1 MRKKM
6 FFTFCLALSLII
18 LLSYCL
24 IYFIF
29 YSVLLVEIQTQQNNL
44 AKYNETIFTSYIDSF
59 NMVPYQLFNDEEI
72 GNALN
77 TDSPVYLDMFRAKEL
92 IKKKF
97 YAYLSQQLFSS
108 NIECRFILYLNTGIP
123 LSSFYDTF
131 SLSENVHFG
140 TSQVYSS
147 INIKNTDWYKKAVQ
161 KTWSPYFF
169 YNQGTDELCY
179 VKCIQNYNYKT
190 TSVEGIGVIVIGVPI
205 DAILEKLSL
214 SSSFPGSSIILL
226 NEDHEILYQQGNF
239 QVNHVQQ
246 DWFLNNSEKNSII
259 AVEKN
264 KYIFNTVSVDNNLFL
279 VFITPLSDIINMIQ
293 KTLNIYI
300 LFSLCSFFLL
310 ISITYLISRKIT
322 APLISFANLLSN
334 IKDIRTFDVSSL
346 TQYNDIELKMLGASF
361 SALVQNEKTLIQKIV
376 EENKA
381 KRAAILQ
388 ALQAQ
393 INPHF
398 LYNALDIVNW
408 MALSKNEDAI
418 ADAISSI
425 SNLMH
430 YSISHPDATVPISL
444 ELDNIQEFIRIY
456 MLEYPMQIEFSYPS
470 QEELSSIP
478 IEIPKFTLQPLVE
491 NSILHNP
498 DLESLS
504 INISILKYKNDIFLI
519 EVTDNGSGSDP
530 EKLNAFLN
538 YQETELRVSNGFGIR
553 NVNERLQLHYGEK
566 SGLLYQKTTKGN
578 LMAVIKIIVNSK
590 KV

>member
-205 DAILEKLSL
+205 AAILEKLSL

-310 ISITYLISRKIT
+310 ISITYLISRRIT

-578 LMAVIKIIVNSK
+578 LMAIIKIIVNSK

>member
-310 ISITYLISRKIT
+310 ISITYLISRRIT

>member
-1 MRKKM
+1 M

-504 INISILKYKNDIFLI
+504 INISASVL
-519 EVTDNGSGSDP
+519 
-530 EKLNAFLN
+530 
-538 YQETELRVSNGFGIR
+538 
-553 NVNERLQLHYGEK
+553 
-566 SGLLYQKTTKGN
+566 
-578 LMAVIKIIVNSK
+578 
-590 KV
+590 

>member
-1 MRKKM
+1 M

>member
-147 INIKNTDWYKKAVQ
+147 INIKNTDWYKKAVH

-578 LMAVIKIIVNSK
+578 LMAVIKIIVK
-590 KV
+590 

>member
-1 MRKKM
+1 M

-310 ISITYLISRKIT
+310 ISITYLISRRIT